1 MKRSCIFLFL
11 LLCSLLL
18 ISACGEPAPQ
28 IDEATGAYIYPTY
41 PGDENWEAFW
51 KEISEVASEEA
62 PPLSLARQR
71 MNIPEEILQEMST
84 EALVMTVRDYPLM
97 TYAMDIN
104 TPGEPKLMF
113 ESLRDFNAVQELFQR
128 EDALETMEAQL
139 ALLKEEKVEGS
150 AFIHLQKLAYM
161 EGIIEEL
168 RDEGIGY
175 SITEPYDFSVV
186 TEQPGWG
193 HGSNEEKLAKCNLP
207 EELLPE
213 MSTEALIETIFN
225 HPLIVVYCDINNM
238 PVNGNYNVHMDYLIE
253 TFNAVP
259 ELFSR
264 GDALTVMEDVYYL
277 GRTERR
283 TFSNSVG
290 YALLLELQARAE
302 EAEPAYSLQAIPFS
316 LAQGLSQEQH
326 LNILDTDGER
336 LLYRLH
342 EYIRDGGIHP
352 PNNQKLGLY
361 SLSQDEIL
369 LELEFPDAQTLQGGI
384 LLPEGFAYCQ
394 TTADSGEQEEIEY
407 QIFRADG
414 AGEAQLIDSGF
425 YENGIGLP
433 PSFAR
438 LDSGD
443 ALYSYQQRRDGSSY
457 FGLRRLDGA
466 GQLHSLLELEKTE
479 HSSPIYSEISTNG
492 REYLYFLQEEE
503 EGLFYLGDAEH
514 VISTASLQPGE
525 KLLSCTLLEDGGIFL
540 LYPEEGAQKELSYRN
555 LQGQPTSEERD
566 LNRLFYL
573 NRMCSNGKDRILA
586 VGDRFEIYN
595 VWIGDGLIQKEKLDQ
610 SRFPAELLEQPLRFF
625 HLSESSYLLHYQQ
638 EDLLYLLTF
647 PQ

>member
-1 MKRSCIFLFL
+1 
-11 LLCSLLL
+11 
-18 ISACGEPAPQ
+18 
-28 IDEATGAYIYPTY
+28 
-41 PGDENWEAFW
+41 
-51 KEISEVASEEA
+51 
-62 PPLSLARQR
+62 
-71 MNIPEEILQEMST
+71 
-84 EALVMTVRDYPLM
+84 
-97 TYAMDIN
+97 
-104 TPGEPKLMF
+104 
-113 ESLRDFNAVQELFQR
+113 
-128 EDALETMEAQL
+128 
-139 ALLKEEKVEGS
+139 
-150 AFIHLQKLAYM
+150 
-161 EGIIEEL
+161 
-168 RDEGIGY
+168 Y

-225 HPLIVVYCDINNM
+225 HPLIVVYCDTNNM

-264 GDALTVMEDVYYL
+264 DDALTVMEDVYYL

-302 EAEPAYSLQAIPFS
+302 SAEPDYTLQAIPFS

-425 YENGIGLP
+425 YENGIGQP

-443 ALYSYQQRRDGSSY
+443 ALYSYQQRRDGSSF

-466 GQLHSLLELEKTE
+466 GELHSLLELEKTE